1 MSQSAAVPYI
11 DNQDQLVRAHGLRPE
26 SLGENRQGRLST
38 DQKQDLRRKGGRALL
53 ILVAAGA
60 VMLVLGILGLISPRS
75 FVGQSGRLSSPLT
88 YVFLIVVGAGL
99 LVAGVLVRRQS
110 ASAEDVAS
118 VEGFVTKSVRNNPHG
133 RSAPGYRA
141 AEVRDHLYEI
151 GGQQFAVS
159 AAAYRTLDPALRYR
173 VYYEPKSRTI
183 VNLEV
188 LDTAVGSSS
197 APPAA
202 GFSPPAAAPDPNNR
216 LGAFVTAQEVSA
228 ATATQMLPTQSKS
241 AAEVQ
246 GMVSQEFQDSGPT
259 WVVNVG
265 LITRSNTPGLGLM
278 ERALAKSGRQL
289 TGIGDEASYANGML
303 LVRCQGATV
312 SVMVHNHGWR
322 PDDPRIEGVAQQIA
336 THVVSRLASV
346 ATPP

>member
-1 MSQSAAVPYI
+1 MSESPAVTYI
-11 DNQDQLVRAHGLRPE
+11 ANQDQLVRAHGLRPE
-26 SLGENRQGRLST
+26 SLGDNRQGRLSI
-38 DQKQDLRRKGGRALL
+38 DQKKDLRRRGGRSLL

-60 VMLVLGILGLISPRS
+60 VMLVLGVLGLISPRS
-75 FVGQSGRLSSPLT
+75 FVGQGGRLPSALT
-88 YVFLIVVGAGL
+88 YVFLIVVGGGL
-99 LVAGVLVRRQS
+99 LVAGVLVRKQS
-110 ASAEDVAS
+110 TSAEDVAS
-118 VEGFVTKSVRNNPHG
+118 VEGFVTKSVRNPHG

-151 GGQQFAVS
+151 GGQQFTVS
-159 AAAYRTLDPALRYR
+159 GAAYRTLDPALRYR

-188 LDTAVGSSS
+188 LDTAVGSSA

-228 ATATQMLPTQSKS
+228 ATATQMLPTQSNS
-241 AAEVQ
+241 AEEVH
-246 GMVSQEFQDSGPT
+246 GMVSQAFQDSGAT

-278 ERALAKSGRQL
+278 EQALAKSGRQL

-303 LVRCQGATV
+303 LARCQGATV
-312 SVMVHNHGWR
+312 SVMVHNRGWR
-322 PDDPRIEGVAQQIA
+322 PDDPRIEAVAQQIA
-336 THVVSRLASV
+336 THVVNRLASV
-346 ATPP
+346 PS